1 VRAGRAWALLAA
13 ALAALALSAC
23 TGGVNAGEEG
33 GLAFIVF
40 TGMLIGTA
48 FVLWVV
54 LGRQD

>member
-1 VRAGRAWALLAA
+1 MRATRAWALLAG
-13 ALAALALSAC
+13 ALAAFALSAC

-40 TGMLIGTA
+40 TGMLIATA